1 MNAGTG
7 GWPPQALERARAAA
21 QGGVLRVALPEG
33 DDARVQQAAGM
44 LRALGFIEPVL
55 PGVAPGREA
64 SGGEPPHRY
73 VAAYQRA
80 RPGASDADAQAM
92 VRRMLRK
99 PLLQAGLM
107 VAAGEADAMVAG
119 AATASSRVLEAA
131 MLTVGL
137 APGVTTPSSCFLMS
151 VPGPAGPREL
161 VFADCALN
169 VEPDAG
175 ALADIGIASARTAR
189 ELLGLEPAVAF
200 LSFSTRGSARH
211 ALVDRVC
218 AAVALVRERE
228 PGLAVDGELQ
238 ADAALSPR
246 VAATKVGEGSA
257 VAGRANVLVFPSL
270 EAANIGYKLV
280 QYLAGATATGPLLQG
295 FARPVADLS
304 RGATA
309 DDIVRTTL
317 WTLARVRHS
326 SLPA

>member
-1 MNAGTG
+1 
-7 GWPPQALERARAAA
+7 
-21 QGGVLRVALPEG
+21 VLRVALPEG
-33 DDARVQQAAGM
+33 DDARVQQAAES
-44 LRALGFIEPVL
+44 LRGLGFIEPVL
-55 PGVAPGREA
+55 PGAAPSSGQAHADGGAPA
-64 SGGEPPHRY
+64 SEPPQRY

-80 RPGASDADAQAM
+80 RPGATEPDARAM

-99 PLLQAGLM
+99 PLLHAGLM
-107 VAAGEADAMVAG
+107 VAAGDADALVAG
-119 AATASSRVLEAA
+119 AATPSARVLEAA
-131 MLTVGL
+131 MLTIGL
-137 APGVTTPSSCFLMS
+137 AQGVATPSSCFLMS
-151 VPGPAGPREL
+151 VPGPEGPREL

-169 VEPDAG
+169 VEPDAE

-211 ALVDRVC
+211 PLVDRVC
-218 AAVALVRERE
+218 AAVARVRERE

-257 VAGRANVLVFPSL
+257 VAGRANVLVFPGL

-280 QYLAGATATGPLLQG
+280 QYLGGATATGPLLQG